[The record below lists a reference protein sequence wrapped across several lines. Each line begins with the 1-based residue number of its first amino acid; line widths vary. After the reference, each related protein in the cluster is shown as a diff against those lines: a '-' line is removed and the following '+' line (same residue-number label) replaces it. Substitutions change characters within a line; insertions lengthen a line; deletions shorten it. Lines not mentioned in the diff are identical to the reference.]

1 MAKDVHH
8 YTRVPVETVALLL
21 AVLLRRSGKS
31 RARISDK
38 TLRIIAHRKSL
49 RGAFDVELRGWL
61 EYYGI
66 WFNPLDRGGWIMV
79 EKTSLE
85 GAQPIAA
92 NDFIK
97 GELQKLNNG
106 SLDSDSLLAEI
117 GFAEF
122 ETDE

>member
-1 MAKDVHH
+1 
-8 YTRVPVETVALLL
+8 
-21 AVLLRRSGKS
+21 
-31 RARISDK
+31 
-38 TLRIIAHRKSL
+38 
-49 RGAFDVELRGWL
+49 
-61 EYYGI
+61 
-66 WFNPLDRGGWIMV
+66 MV